1 MKNPLRKRILR
12 EIFREKGKYTALFL
26 FLVILVGFCSAV
38 DVAAESM
45 AHTYRQGL
53 DQYRVEDG
61 HFTLDKAADEVIL
74 QAVADQQADCY
85 ELYYKDK
92 NPDPEHTIRIYKN
105 REEVNLPC
113 IMEGRLPESA
123 DEIALDRLYA
133 ENNKIQVGDIV
144 PLEGKK
150 LTVCGTVALSD
161 YSTMYRNNNDMMF
174 NASLFSVA
182 LMTPEGFE
190 SLDDT
195 GLVYCYAWRFQE
207 ASADDAQER
216 ERCDDML
223 DAVIASILGMPQEE
237 AEKQAEEVGTLVTFL
252 HMLGGAEDS
261 DYIEKSVEDSIDHF
275 VGSGRNEI
283 LDFVGR
289 PDNNAIVFTIDDI
302 VSDQV
307 FTNFFLYILILILA
321 FIYAVTTRNTIEQ
334 EASVI
339 GTLRASGYTRA
350 ELLAHYLMPTMIVN
364 TAGAIIGNILGYT
377 ALKYVVVGLY
387 YHSYSLPRYTTVW
400 SGKAFLSTT
409 ILPFVII
416 LIVNSVILYRSLTL
430 SPLRFLRHDFSRSRK
445 KRVIRLPRCSFLTRF
460 RLRVLIQ
467 NIPAYLVMLVGIL
480 LAGLLM
486 SYGLLFVPMLHE
498 FKKVIIESSTSEY
511 QYILKNSEETDT
523 PGAEKFAVETLS
535 NGREDITVYGIT
547 PGSVYFTDLD
557 YTGEK
562 EDTVYISSAFSEKY
576 DLGPGDYFS
585 LQEKYGE
592 HAWSFHVGGVRPY
605 EAGLIVYLSLD
616 NYNETFD
623 HDEDYFNGY
632 LTNEEITD
640 INSRDIATVITA
652 EDLTVLADQ
661 LEDSIGGMFTVI
673 SVFAVILFILIIYL
687 LARLVIDR
695 NAKSISM
702 MKILGYSGGEISRLY
717 NRATAMAAIASLL
730 LSLPFSYITLKL
742 VLKILMM
749 NYNGWITAYI
759 APWVYAAVMGLG
771 AASYGV
777 VHILEM
783 RRINRIPL
791 AEALK
796 DAE

>member
-1 MKNPLRKRILR
+1 M
-12 EIFREKGKYTALFL
+12 
-26 FLVILVGFCSAV
+26 
-38 DVAAESM
+38 
-45 AHTYRQGL
+45 
-53 DQYRVEDG
+53 
-61 HFTLDKAADEVIL
+61 
-74 QAVADQQADCY
+74 ADQQADCY

-133 ENNKIQVGDIV
+133 ENNKIRIGDIV

-207 ASADDAQER
+207 ASADDTQER

-339 GTLRASGYTRA
+339 GTLRASGYTRE
-350 ELLAHYLMPTMIVN
+350 ELLAHPAGFRLYQGR
-364 TAGAIIGNILGYT
+364 TAGPLSDAHHDREHGRRHNRQYS
-377 ALKYVVVGLY
+377 GL
-387 YHSYSLPRYTTVW
+387 HSPEICCRRSVLSQLLPAQVYDRLEWQSLPEHDHPALRDHTDRQFRDPVQIPD
-400 SGKAFLSTT
+400 AF
-409 ILPFVII
+409 P
-416 LIVNSVILYRSLTL
+416 
-430 SPLRFLRHDFSRSRK
+430 
-445 KRVIRLPRCSFLTRF
+445 
-460 RLRVLIQ
+460 
-467 NIPAYLVMLVGIL
+467 
-480 LAGLLM
+480 
-486 SYGLLFVPMLHE
+486 
-498 FKKVIIESSTSEY
+498 
-511 QYILKNSEETDT
+511 
-523 PGAEKFAVETLS
+523 
-535 NGREDITVYGIT
+535 
-547 PGSVYFTDLD
+547 
-557 YTGEK
+557 
-562 EDTVYISSAFSEKY
+562 SAFS
-576 DLGPGDYFS
+576 
-585 LQEKYGE
+585 
-592 HAWSFHVGGVRPY
+592 
-605 EAGLIVYLSLD
+605 
-616 NYNETFD
+616 
-623 HDEDYFNGY
+623 
-632 LTNEEITD
+632 
-640 INSRDIATVITA
+640 
-652 EDLTVLADQ
+652 
-661 LEDSIGGMFTVI
+661 
-673 SVFAVILFILIIYL
+673 
-687 LARLVIDR
+687 
-695 NAKSISM
+695 
-702 MKILGYSGGEISRLY
+702 
-717 NRATAMAAIASLL
+717 AA
-730 LSLPFSYITLKL
+730 
-742 VLKILMM
+742 
-749 NYNGWITAYI
+749 
-759 APWVYAAVMGLG
+759 
-771 AASYGV
+771 
-777 VHILEM
+777 
-783 RRINRIPL
+783 
-791 AEALK
+791 
-796 DAE
+796 

>member
-133 ENNKIQVGDIV
+133 ENNKIQVGDI
-144 PLEGKK
+144 
-150 LTVCGTVALSD
+150 LSD

-182 LMTPEGFE
+182 LMTPEGFD

-207 ASADDAQER
+207 ASADDTQER

-252 HMLGGAEDS
+252 HMLGGSEDS
-261 DYIEKSVEDSIDHF
+261 DYIEKSVEESIDHF

-387 YHSYSLPRYTTVW
+387 YH
-400 SGKAFLSTT
+400 
-409 ILPFVII
+409 FVII

-445 KRVIRLPRCSFLTRF
+445 KRVIRLPRLSFLTRF

-498 FKKVIIESSTSEY
+498 FKKVIIDSSTSEY

-547 PGSVYFTDLD
+547 PESVYFTDLD
-557 YTGEK
+557 YTGDK
-562 EDTVYISSAFSEKY
+562 EDIVYISSAFSEKY

-702 MKILGYSGGEISRLY
+702 MKILGYSGSEISRLY
-717 NRATAMAAIASLL
+717 NRATAMAAIGSLL

-771 AASYGV
+771 AASYGI